1 MKAIQIIIGLLTL
14 TPFFS
19 LGQVTFQDDFDS
31 NNNGWTE
38 VVLNSGETLVTN
50 GVMRIKSN
58 TKDTLTTHTFLDFD
72 PNQNFALTCNS
83 MVKKVNDKSKFGI
96 IIDYKDDGN
105 YISFLVWEGV
115 AIMTRVKDGR
125 VVGSIKNGIKL
136 KKEKKAEVSLKITK
150 NFKGLYFEVNDML
163 AIEARYVDLTS
174 SGIGFCV
181 IGEQLVE
188 FDDLKI
194 EQ

>member
-1 MKAIQIIIGLLTL
+1 MRTIFILSALLITIPFIGVSQT
-14 TPFFS
+14 
-19 LGQVTFQDDFDS
+19 VFQDDFDS
-31 NNNGWTE
+31 NNNAWTE
-38 VVLNSGETLVTN
+38 VVLSSGETLVTE
-50 GVMRIKSN
+50 GVMRVKSN

-72 PNQNFALTCNS
+72 PNQNFTLTCTS

-115 AIMTRVKDGR
+115 AIMTRVQDGK
-125 VVGSIKNGIKL
+125 VVGTLKNGIKL
-136 KKEKKAEVSLKITK
+136 KKEKKAEVNLKITK
-150 NFKGLYFEVNDML
+150 NFKGIYFEVNDML
-163 AIEARYVDLTS
+163 AIEARYVELTS

-188 FDDLKI
+188 FDDLRI